1 MKHLVVATRNKGKM
15 LEINALLAGLVD
27 RISSAADFLDFPE
40 TIEDGT
46 TFEEN
51 ALKKAREAA
60 RFSGLPALADDSG
73 LVVDALDGRPGVYS
87 ARFAGEG
94 AGDAANNALLL
105 SECQNIPDEQRQAAF
120 VCVLAF
126 VTPEGV
132 ERLFTG
138 RVTGRILFAARGEGG
153 FGYDPL
159 FLVDGFER
167 SLAELGLVE
176 KNAISQRAQAF
187 LKFREYLEKMGYSF
201 SGQMQSGNK
210 GNGHFEKK

>member
-1 MKHLVVATRNKGKM
+1 MKHLVVATRNQGKM

-27 RISSAADFLDFPE
+27 RISCAADFSDFPE

-60 RFSGLPALADDSG
+60 RFSGLPSLADDSG

-94 AGDAANNALLL
+94 GGDAANNARLL
-105 SECQNIPDEQRQAAF
+105 SECQNLPDEQRQAAF

-138 RVTGRILFAARGEGG
+138 RVTGRILSSARGEGG

-167 SLAELGLVE
+167 SMAELELAE
-176 KNAISQRAQAF
+176 KNAISHRARAF
-187 LKFREYLEKMGYSF
+187 LKFREYLETS
-201 SGQMQSGNK
+201 
-210 GNGHFEKK
+210 E